1 MTDRHEANEPNETAG
16 PSGTAGPRAAMGPSG
31 AEPTAAVE
39 AAEAAPPVGWL
50 PRSAAELF
58 GEGATAE
65 EAYGLLTVD
74 VPADSWTAALE
85 TARDTLGCTYFDW
98 LSAVDEP
105 GTGFR
110 VAARVVA
117 LGAPAATPGA
127 GPGAGPAVRGLLL
140 RTTVPH
146 EAPALPTATGVYA

>member
-1 MTDRHEANEPNETAG
+1 MESNGAAEAAG
-16 PSGTAGPRAAMGPSG
+16 AAGAA
-31 AEPTAAVE
+31 E
-39 AAEAAPPVGWL
+39 AEAAPPVGWL

-74 VPADSWTAALE
+74 VPADSWIASLE

-105 GTGFR
+105 GTGF
-110 VAARVVA
+110 
-117 LGAPAATPGA
+117 
-127 GPGAGPAVRGLLL
+127 
-140 RTTVPH
+140 
-146 EAPALPTATGVYA
+146 